1 MRLVLLLFCFRR
13 HKIYDEDNDEEIELM
28 KEETRLVGRM
38 LEGQAPHADFE
49 PYEVC
54 SSIHSPF

>member
-1 MRLVLLLFCFRR
+1 MR